1 MQAIIF
7 IIMWL
12 ILLVLCVSGIFQ
24 IFGVNPKNRGIT
36 LFIGLI
42 IVVLGLGAFRTHY
55 PQEFARF
62 HNIAAQVVAGIN
74 TQMWLWAG
82 DGALA
87 VAELSKKPTEAE
99 LSQLPQLS
107 KQCAATVSAWIPLNA
122 NGEYQ
127 PEFCNEK
134 CHYQVTAL
142 SEQSIDEAGNPQINV
157 TASHT
162 GKQCLTQQ

>member
-12 ILLVLCVSGIFQ
+12 ILLVLCVSGIMQ

-82 DGALA
+82 DGAKA

-107 KQCAATVSAWIPLNA
+107 KQCDATLSALIPLDA
-122 NGEYQ
+122 EGQYQ
-127 PEFCNEK
+127 PEFCNKK

-142 SEQSIDEAGNPQINV
+142 FEQSIDAGGNPQIQV
-157 TASHT
+157 TANHT
-162 GKQCLTQQ
+162 GKQCLQ